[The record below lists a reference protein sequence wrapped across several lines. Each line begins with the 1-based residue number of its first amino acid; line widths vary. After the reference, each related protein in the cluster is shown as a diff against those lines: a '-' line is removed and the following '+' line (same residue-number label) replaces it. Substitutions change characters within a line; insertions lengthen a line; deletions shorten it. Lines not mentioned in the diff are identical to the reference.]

1 MEKLLFLL
9 SVIGSWLAFL
19 VGGWHISLTVLVVFM
34 IIEIVTS
41 FLKAIT
47 MREIDSVNGYKNF
60 IKKFGIIL
68 AIIMANMADLLT
80 GSDLLFRSV
89 TILFFIGLIGLEII
103 ENLGHIGVP
112 LPAQLTKYLQQISDE
127 GKEENE

>member
-112 LPAQLTKYLQQISDE
+112 LPVQLTKYLQQISNE
-127 GKEENE
+127 GKDEK